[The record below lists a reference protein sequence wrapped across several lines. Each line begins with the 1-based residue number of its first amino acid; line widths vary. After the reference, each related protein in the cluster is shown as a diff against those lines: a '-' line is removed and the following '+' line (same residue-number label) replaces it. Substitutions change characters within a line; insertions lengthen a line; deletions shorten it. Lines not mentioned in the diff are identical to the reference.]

1 MKSIKYVLFLLL
13 MFCGMSTVL
22 FAGPPMYAGVD
33 MGYGVSFPDFGGNFS
48 PIADG
53 FEITP
58 HFGISP
64 INKVPDLSF
73 EFDLQMDFLKYY
85 SAFGDFNYSV
95 ITPQLFAVY
104 TYSKWFVKP
113 FIGIGMGVNI
123 INLDSYSEQVGTKA
137 SFSFAVKG
145 GAKVVIPRTDIFV
158 SLLAKYNVNML
169 DVDGLSQTVN
179 MGSVSVDLGL
189 GYNF

>member
-1 MKSIKYVLFLLL
+1 MV
-13 MFCGMSTVL
+13 
-22 FAGPPMYAGVD
+22 
-33 MGYGVSFPDFGGNFS
+33 
-48 PIADG
+48 
-53 FEITP
+53 
-58 HFGISP
+58 
-64 INKVPDLSF
+64 
-73 EFDLQMDFLKYY
+73 
-85 SAFGDFNYSV
+85 
-95 ITPQLFAVY
+95 
-104 TYSKWFVKP
+104 W
-113 FIGIGMGVNI
+113 GVNI

-179 MGSVSVDLGL
+179 MGSISVDLGL